1 MTTLEEDIGPKGA
14 GSDASGHVLN
24 LGRVDLVRVRVS
36 YGRMLEGP
44 EHDVFLLDLPGGG
57 EEEEPF
63 DEMPYLEALEPI
75 LYSDTE
81 TPSVYSVHV
90 NRSHTSWGSGAGDV
104 EIRMSLTTGLR
115 ATTKPAFQAVTD
127 AFRRVLE
134 HAGRLEP
141 AAFGHDEAIAS
152 ARTRVEEAYPAV
164 HSDAL
169 RISSEEHRAAQGSW
183 SVGLTTRDLDR
194 YVVVVGFLDGYPGSA
209 HVRHEPRSEVLD
221 SLGSE

>member
-1 MTTLEEDIGPKGA
+1 MTALEEDIGPKAA
-14 GSDASGHVLN
+14 GSAATGHVLN

-57 EEEEPF
+57 GEEPF

-75 LYSDTE
+75 LYSDADR
-81 TPSVYSVHV
+81 PSVYSVHV
-90 NRSHTSWGSGAGDV
+90 NRSHTSWGSGAGEV

-115 ATTKPAFQAVTD
+115 STSQSAFDAVTD

-141 AAFGHDEAIAS
+141 VALGHDDAIAS

-164 HSDAL
+164 HSDVL

-194 YVVVVGFLDGYPGSA
+194 YVVVVGFLDGYAGSA
-209 HVRHEPRSEVLD
+209 HVRREPRSEVLD